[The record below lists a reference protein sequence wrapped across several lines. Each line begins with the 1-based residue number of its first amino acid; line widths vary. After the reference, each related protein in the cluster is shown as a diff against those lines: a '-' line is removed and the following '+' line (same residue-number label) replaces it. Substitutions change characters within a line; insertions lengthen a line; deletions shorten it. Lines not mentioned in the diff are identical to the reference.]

1 MKIRDVMPLI
11 TGDKEWDIQ
20 QEMLFLILI
29 VLQKLEAPL
38 IQESKFKTTK
48 YEFSYN
54 IINSN

>member
-1 MKIRDVMPLI
+1 MKIRNVMPLI
-11 TGDKEWDIQ
+11 TGDKEQDLQ
-20 QEMLFLILI
+20 QEMLFPMLIA
-29 VLQKLEAPL
+29 LQKLEAPL